1 MITLQARKKGVLP
14 FVDES
19 IDALKFIQGL
29 NGIKPSNDVFPV
41 NEDGYIVS
49 YINGEFA
56 RSQLHAAYSFDHC
69 NTKTDDEINDYVER
83 VEKEY
88 TKWFEKQSQKE
99 NSVDTKNYKLTFASS
114 DSLHKAF
121 EKQGMKI
128 THNEAVE
135 YFNAFKLDNQLPAKK
150 KGLGTGKYNREEM
163 KEYNTLCD
171 DVKKFEF
178 INEHINLFKDV
189 LAKSN
194 ENIDGIKDYLINYEK
209 VIGKIDLNNKEN
221 IFKFVKDLG
230 SENINFI
237 YELVKEVNTSY
248 ENNMKEL
255 KEQILA
261 KNVTEQLDEGENVDE
276 EHIPIPSVTR
286 NIQRKNQTAELTLK
300 GKESLVINENG
311 FEIEVETPNNEIPSR
326 TTDLNTPNSPEQT
339 HNNYLRKLA
348 QEKKLVPI
356 IKKAIEDEN
365 STEYM
370 KLVELL
376 LGKYEHAVDITNE
389 PIDVIQLTN
398 EDLTKIKSGVIDR
411 DIKFMG
417 KVVSVE

>member
-1 MITLQARKKGVLP
+1 M
-14 FVDES
+14 
-19 IDALKFIQGL
+19 
-29 NGIKPSNDVFPV
+29 
-41 NEDGYIVS
+41 
-49 YINGEFA
+49 
-56 RSQLHAAYSFDHC
+56 
-69 NTKTDDEINDYVER
+69 
-83 VEKEY
+83 
-88 TKWFEKQSQKE
+88 
-99 NSVDTKNYKLTFASS
+99 
-114 DSLHKAF
+114 
-121 EKQGMKI
+121 
-128 THNEAVE
+128 
-135 YFNAFKLDNQLPAKK
+135 
-150 KGLGTGKYNREEM
+150 
-163 KEYNTLCD
+163 
-171 DVKKFEF
+171 
-178 INEHINLFKDV
+178 
-189 LAKSN
+189 
-194 ENIDGIKDYLINYEK
+194 
-209 VIGKIDLNNKEN
+209 
-221 IFKFVKDLG
+221 
-230 SENINFI
+230 
-237 YELVKEVNTSY
+237 
-248 ENNMKEL
+248 
-255 KEQILA
+255 
-261 KNVTEQLDEGENVDE
+261 DEGENVDE

-311 FEIEVETPNNEIPSR
+311 FEIEVETSNNEIPSR

-389 PIDVIQLTN
+389 PIDAIQLTN